1 MTKIKQ
7 FVYTIRGCEWYGL
20 CEIQSIEALP
30 LIVRCTDLYL
40 EGYRDDNPPDMREI
54 VDYQIVLDIEDMV
67 RIEHENPKGANDY
80 ENT

>member
-7 FVYTIRGCEWYGL
+7 FTYTIRGCVWYGL

-40 EGYRDDNPPDMREI
+40 EGYKDDNPPDMRDI

-67 RIEHENPKGANDY
+67 RVEY
-80 ENT
+80 ENN

>member
-7 FVYTIRGCEWYGL
+7 FSYTIKGFDFYGL
-20 CEIQSIEALP
+20 CEIQSIESLP

-40 EGYRDDNPPDMREI
+40 EGYRDDNPPDMRDI

-67 RIEHENPKGANDY
+67 RIESENC
-80 ENT
+80 T

>member
-1 MTKIKQ
+1 MIKIKQ

-20 CEIQSIEALP
+20 CEIQSIESLP

-40 EGYRDDNPPDMREI
+40 EGYKDGTSGKDDNPPDMKDI

-67 RIEHENPKGANDY
+67 RLEHEN
-80 ENT
+80 T

>member
-1 MTKIKQ
+1 MTKLKQ
-7 FVYTIRGCEWYGL
+7 FAYKLRGLDFYGL

-40 EGYRDDNPPDMREI
+40 EGYRDDNPPDMRDI

-67 RIEHENPKGANDY
+67 RLETENV
-80 ENT
+80 

>member
-7 FVYTIRGCEWYGL
+7 FVYTIRGHEFYGL
-20 CEIQSIEALP
+20 CEIQSIETLP

-40 EGYRDDNPPDMREI
+40 EGYKDDNPPDMKDM

-67 RIEHENPKGANDY
+67 RVEYENPIGG
-80 ENT
+80 EWR

>member
-1 MTKIKQ
+1 MIKIKQ
-7 FVYTIRGCEWYGL
+7 FVYTIRGHEFYGL

-40 EGYRDDNPPDMREI
+40 EGYKDNNPPDMKDM

-67 RIEHENPKGANDY
+67 RVEY
-80 ENT
+80 ENQ